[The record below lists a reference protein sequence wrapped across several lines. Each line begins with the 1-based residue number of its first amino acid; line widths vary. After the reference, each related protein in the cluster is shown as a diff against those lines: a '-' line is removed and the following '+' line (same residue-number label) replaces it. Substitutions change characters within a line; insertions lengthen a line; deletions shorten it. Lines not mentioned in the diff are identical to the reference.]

1 MRDPLFFGPD
11 SIRDEKERAAMVWCI
26 AALPLSLGLVGLI
39 LSSAFSASHLLLIGI
54 GALLYVSIAR
64 GRLLGDSIHVHTGQ
78 MSELAQLVADCAR
91 VLDIDPPQIFI
102 RDDPLVPIVAVG
114 IGEPYALVISTHWLR
129 HLDADEL
136 RFLVGRELAHI
147 RAGHTRITSMLSV
160 NGRENVA
167 VSLVLGGFLRR
178 TEYTADRVGL
188 LCCGSQDKAL
198 RAIAIASFHSVAREV
213 DVGRV
218 AEQLREIEAEPSLR
232 AGEWLAS
239 SPYATRRM
247 SAVAAFSNTPLARI
261 WLERFAQARTN
272 GLAASERPRR
282 LVEAQSQR
290 GFAGPWRRIG
300 SWIIDMIVVLAIMPS
315 IVTIGTP
322 PSFVNLQNV
331 SVALPTLVGA
341 ISGTNLVLLW
351 LYSILLVSVAGRT
364 VGMMVT
370 DLRVLSA
377 DFGRPT
383 LLQVVRRYALAGLSF
398 LAIFPLLLWGLRRVQ
413 PYDKYSGTRLVSASA
428 LFAERAPVA

>member
-1 MRDPLFFGPD
+1 
-11 SIRDEKERAAMVWCI
+11 
-26 AALPLSLGLVGLI
+26 
-39 LSSAFSASHLLLIGI
+39 
-54 GALLYVSIAR
+54 
-64 GRLLGDSIHVHTGQ
+64 
-78 MSELAQLVADCAR
+78 
-91 VLDIDPPQIFI
+91 
-102 RDDPLVPIVAVG
+102 
-114 IGEPYALVISTHWLR
+114 
-129 HLDADEL
+129 
-136 RFLVGRELAHI
+136 
-147 RAGHTRITSMLSV
+147 
-160 NGRENVA
+160 
-167 VSLVLGGFLRR
+167 
-178 TEYTADRVGL
+178 
-188 LCCGSQDKAL
+188 
-198 RAIAIASFHSVAREV
+198 
-213 DVGRV
+213 
-218 AEQLREIEAEPSLR
+218 
-232 AGEWLAS
+232 
-239 SPYATRRM
+239 
-247 SAVAAFSNTPLARI
+247 
-261 WLERFAQARTN
+261 
-272 GLAASERPRR
+272 
-282 LVEAQSQR
+282 
-290 GFAGPWRRIG
+290 
-300 SWIIDMIVVLAIMPS
+300 MIVVLAIMPS